1 METTDLILR
10 FAVLFVCLKIN
21 LASGGKFKAIVRL
34 NLTFYQE
41 RFYFSF
47 FISLISF
54 CLYQIFLKGLIKNIV
69 MLRKFFFQV
78 PRTLMMRLIRYHKI
92 RSNPEKVKIETL
104 THDQP

>member
-10 FAVLFVCLKIN
+10 FAVLFVCLRIN
-21 LASGGKFKAIVRL
+21 LVSGGKFKAIVRL
-34 NLTFYQE
+34 NRTPFI
-41 RFYFSF
+41 RKGFFFFS
-47 FISLISF
+47 SLIGF
-54 CLYQIFLKGLIKNIV
+54 CLYQKFLKGLIKNLV

-92 RSNPEKVKIETL
+92 CSNPEKVKIETL